1 LAKILFTPSGF
12 ESPSFNATL
21 GRWFLFEQIE
31 RQHILAV
38 LLFNLPGEFRQAAH
52 RVDAHDAASQFQL
65 PQQKGQ
71 RRAVLPSM
79 AIGFAGKTVL
89 MACTH
94 ERKHAVPLLW
104 VQTGKDLAKGI
115 M

>member
-1 LAKILFTPSGF
+1 
-12 ESPSFNATL
+12 
-21 GRWFLFEQIE
+21 
-31 RQHILAV
+31 
-38 LLFNLPGEFRQAAH
+38 
-52 RVDAHDAASQFQL
+52 
-65 PQQKGQ
+65 
-71 RRAVLPSM
+71 M